1 MFLRSFNQIKTGK
14 LTLSG
19 TAQKLAL
26 PATLEN
32 GCMDSGRSAL
42 EISNIG
48 ENPVYI
54 GDKDVTTSTG
64 LPIAAGA
71 SRVFPVQFGSA
82 DRIYGVGSGDVIV
95 AEYF

>member
-1 MFLRSFNQIKTGK
+1 MFLRSINQIKTGK

-26 PATLEN
+26 ASTLEN
-32 GCMDSGRSAL
+32 GMMDSGRSAV
-42 EISNIG
+42 EINNTS
-48 ENPVYI
+48 ENAAYI
-54 GDKDVTTSTG
+54 GDANVTSSTG
-64 LPIAAGA
+64 LPIAAGT

-82 DRIYGVGSGDVIV
+82 DHIYAVGDGDVII

>member
-14 LTLSG
+14 LTLSS

-26 PATLEN
+26 QSTLEN
-32 GCMDSGRSAL
+32 SRMDGGRSAV
-42 EISNIG
+42 EIVNTS
-48 ENPVYI
+48 ENTAYI
-54 GDKDVTTSTG
+54 GDSTVTTSTG

-71 SRVFPVQFGSA
+71 SHIFPVQFGSA
-82 DRIYGVGSGDVIV
+82 DKIYAVGSGDVII

>member
-14 LTLSG
+14 LTLSS

-26 PATLEN
+26 ESTLVN
-32 GCMDSGRSAL
+32 GMMDSGRSAV

-48 ENPVYI
+48 ESTAYV
-54 GDKDVTTSTG
+54 GGSDVTTTTG
-64 LPIAAGA
+64 LPIAAGT

-82 DRIYGVGSGDVIV
+82 DRIYAVGSGDVIV

>member
-32 GCMDSGRSAL
+32 GCTDSGRSAV
-42 EISNIG
+42 EINNTS
-48 ENPVYI
+48 ENAAYI
-54 GDKDVTTSTG
+54 GDANVTSSTG
-64 LPIAAGA
+64 LPIAAGT

-82 DRIYGVGSGDVIV
+82 NKIYAVGDGDVIV

>member
-26 PATLEN
+26 KSTLEN
-32 GCMDSGRSAL
+32 SRMDGGRSAV
-42 EISNIG
+42 EIVNTSA
-48 ENPVYI
+48 NPAYV
-54 GDKDVTTSTG
+54 GDSTVSTTTG
-64 LPIAAGA
+64 LPIAAGT

-82 DRIYGVGSGDVIV
+82 DKIYVVGSGDVII